1 MAVVSAGLTPIRTFI
16 IEDDRKAVNL
26 NHDRKAVNLN
36 HDRKAVNSAGGKLD
50 GEVFSQLGSGGREF
64 FDFVG

>member
-16 IEDDRKAVNL
+16 FED
-26 NHDRKAVNLN
+26 DRKAVNLN